1 MEIPSRGKRQSSVK
15 ETIEMMVYIDKQTAD
30 YHGASNVEAYVITVL
45 NVVSCNY
52 K

>member
-1 MEIPSRGKRQSSVK
+1 MEISPRGKRQSSVK

-30 YHGASNVEAYVITVL
+30 YHGADNVEGYVITVL